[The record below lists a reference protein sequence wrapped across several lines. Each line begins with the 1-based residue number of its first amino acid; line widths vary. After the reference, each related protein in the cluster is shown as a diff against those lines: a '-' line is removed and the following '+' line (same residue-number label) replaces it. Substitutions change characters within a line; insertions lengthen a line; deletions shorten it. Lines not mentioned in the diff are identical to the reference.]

1 MDDEMS
7 KIIGWEKLYFQ
18 QQQKTVNVAVSNKS
32 VIFCYTT

>member
-7 KIIGWEKLYFQ
+7 KIIGWEKLYF

>member
-18 QQQKTVNVAVSNKS
+18 QKKTVNVAVSNKS
-32 VIFCYTT
+32 VIFCYTI